1 MRSSYPSLQTL
12 FWCRILSPKYM
23 EKLQHLHGMHDIL
36 QESWQRLRAGQDYL
50 REFFSLHG
58 YRMVETPI
66 LEPTELFLRK
76 SGGELAA
83 RMYTFIDPGGNQV
96 SLRPEYTASIVRRV
110 LEKDTT
116 NRLPIRA
123 QYAGPVFRYEKDS
136 YISRQFTQVGAELLG
151 SYDPRADAEVLS
163 LSCMALSG
171 MGLSGHRLAVGDLG
185 VLHKLLESL
194 GLSERA
200 VIFILSS
207 IGDLKSGQ
215 DGIGKVLER
224 AKQVRLLSA
233 GPQQSYLGASI
244 VGMEEDRA
252 RELLHGF
259 LQWAEV
265 GSLGQREP
273 SEVVER
279 MLRKFRGGDDLA
291 RLQRG
296 LEIAQQL
303 AGLQGDPA
311 FCIKAAGELI
321 TSYRLDPGVLNRIT
335 EVMELLD
342 TSGIHG
348 TTVVLDFGLARDL
361 AYYNGIIFE
370 LSHPSMETT
379 LGGGGRYDGLAKALG
394 SHSNM
399 PALGFAYALEPLLNV
414 LEQSGTSQQRGDNP
428 PDYVLV
434 LSDGTGAYVEACRL
448 AQEIRCKGTPVE
460 VDVCGMSVE
469 QGISYARTK
478 GITKII
484 AVDSDGTSTTH
495 EV

>member
-1 MRSSYPSLQTL
+1 
-12 FWCRILSPKYM
+12 M
-23 EKLQHLHGMHDIL
+23 EKLQHLYGMHDIP

-58 YRMVETPI
+58 YRMVETPV

-76 SGGELAA
+76 SGGELAT

-96 SLRPEYTASIVRRV
+96 SLRPEYTASIMRRV
-110 LEKDTT
+110 LEEDTT
-116 NRLPIRA
+116 NRLPIRV

-151 SYDPRADAEVLS
+151 SDGPRADAEVLS

-171 MGLSGHRLAVGDLG
+171 MGLSGHHLAVGDIS
-185 VLHKLLESL
+185 VFHKLLETI

-200 VIFILSS
+200 ILFILSS
-207 IGDLKSGQ
+207 ISDLKRGQ
-215 DGIGKVLER
+215 EGTDKVLER

-233 GPQQSYLGASI
+233 GPQQSYLSASI
-244 VGMEEDRA
+244 GDMEEEQA
-252 RELLHGF
+252 RELLHGL

-296 LEIAQQL
+296 LEIVQQL
-303 AGLQGDPA
+303 AGFQGDPD
-311 FCIKAAGELI
+311 FCIKAASELI
-321 TSYRLDPGVLNRIT
+321 TSYGLDPVVLNRIT

-342 TSGIHG
+342 ASGIHD

-370 LSHPSMETT
+370 LSHPTMETT
-379 LGGGGRYDGLAKALG
+379 LGGGGRYDGLARALG

-414 LEQSGTSQQRGDNP
+414 LEQSGKSQQRDDNA

-434 LSDGTGAYVEACRL
+434 LSNDTDAYVEACRL

-460 VDVCGMSVE
+460 VDVYGMSIE
-469 QGISYARTK
+469 QGLSYAHTK
-478 GITKII
+478 GITEII
-484 AVDSDGTSTTH
+484 TVGSDGTSATH